1 MKLESTNQSSL
12 SMGMVGDSLFLDV
25 PGPEWFVAKITKS
38 VAIKVQTS
46 TGQYDAVAHAWEQ
59 QEPTKEGVKYQDASI
74 GLDGTVESTA
84 STSGIPPAM
93 INPAFALTPSIQVAD
108 NTLVYMR
115 KRGMYSFSYT
125 ITPTTGSG
133 STSSIPSVLY
143 GTSTDIFD
151 IMTGTG
157 TGSGS
162 GTGTGTKVVTGLQCR
177 DGFLTVAYGTV

>member
-59 QEPTKEGVKYQDASI
+59 QEPTNEGVKYQDASVGI
-74 GLDGTVESTA
+74 DGTVELTA

-93 INPAFALTPSIQVAD
+93 INPAFALTPVTKVAD

-143 GTSTDIFD
+143 GASTDIFD

-157 TGSGS
+157 SGS
-162 GTGTGTKVVTGLQCR
+162 GAQVVTGVRCR
-177 DGFLTVAYGTV
+177 DGVLTVAYGTV

>member
-59 QEPTKEGVKYQDASI
+59 QEPTNEGVKYQDASVGI
-74 GLDGTVESTA
+74 DGTVESTA

-143 GTSTDIFD
+143 GASTDIFD

-157 TGSGS
+157 SGS
-162 GTGTGTKVVTGLQCR
+162 GAKVVTGVRCR
-177 DGFLTVAYGTV
+177 DGVLTVAYGTV